1 MIDHLATALFILA
14 ATGLLGSPGPAIA
27 ALLAVGKTDGFV
39 GSLKFFT
46 GLQLGLGL
54 ASAVSAG
61 GLVAVLLAYPSIFN
75 VLTIVAT
82 AYLLYLAWKIA
93 SSPLGSVSG
102 DGSRAV
108 AASLPTGFFLGV
120 TNPKG
125 YIAFASLI
133 ASQPLLPMS
142 KTGDAFFKWLLIVVV
157 MIVVD
162 FLWLGI
168 GVALGRA
175 KLSPHGER
183 LMNIALAAM
192 VVVAAILPFLEAR

>member
-1 MIDHLATALFILA
+1 MIDHVATALFILA

-54 ASAVSAG
+54 AAAVSAG
-61 GLVAVLLAYPSIFN
+61 GLVAVLLTYSSIFN

-93 SSPLGSVSG
+93 ISPLGSVSG
-102 DGSRAV
+102 DGSRAL
-108 AASLPTGFFLGV
+108 AASLPAGFFLGF
-120 TNPKG
+120 TNPKA

-133 ASQPLLPMS
+133 ASQPLLPTS
-142 KTGDAFFKWLLIVVV
+142 PTSDAFFKWMLIVVV

-162 FLWLGI
+162 LLWLGI

-175 KLSPHGER
+175 KLPPRGER